1 MITQNH
7 TKVEFKEKVI
17 TIEKIVPQII
27 ERTVQIEKLMYSY
40 DADQKTKLLEE
51 ERALIRREVRIE
63 F

>member
-27 ERTVQIEKLMYSY
+27 ERTV
-40 DADQKTKLLEE
+40 
-51 ERALIRREVRIE
+51 
-63 F
+63 

>member
-1 MITQNH
+1 
-7 TKVEFKEKVI
+7 
-17 TIEKIVPQII
+17 
-27 ERTVQIEKLMYSY
+27 MYSY

>member
-27 ERTVQIEKLMYSY
+27 ERTVQIEKIIYSY
-40 DADQKTKLLEE
+40 DADQKTTLLEE
-51 ERALIRREVRIE
+51 ERALIRRDVRIE